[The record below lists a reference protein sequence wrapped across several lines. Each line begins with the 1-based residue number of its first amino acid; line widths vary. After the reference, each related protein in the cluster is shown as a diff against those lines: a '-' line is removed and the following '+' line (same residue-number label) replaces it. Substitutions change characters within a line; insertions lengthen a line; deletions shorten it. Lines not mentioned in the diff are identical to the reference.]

1 MNRSAKEIEREVE
14 ATRASV
20 EETVEALKEKM
31 TLGQMVDEAAGYF
44 RSTGGPQLFSNLGS
58 QVRDNPLPLALVGV
72 GLVWLMSGRGRPHV
86 RAHLHAGN
94 GRRHQGYA
102 SPDYRLMAEQD
113 EAVYAGAS
121 HPDFA
126 GHSTGADDAW
136 HDGGRSAEH
145 RYGIGNGLRGK
156 AHDIRDAA
164 GSVAGGIAGAAG
176 SVAGGIAGAASKVAS
191 GVGAAASTVG
201 SAGSRIAGGA
211 RSGAGAAWRG
221 GGSAYRGA
229 SRFGSSAYGY
239 GSSAYEG
246 ATRYGSSAYEGAAG
260 YGSSAYRGMSRFGSS
275 AYDSASRMGYRARD
289 TFSEVVDREPL
300 VLGALGLAIGAAFA
314 VLAPRTR
321 TEDELIGETR
331 DRFFADVEEYGREQ
345 FEHGKRM
352 AEETYRTALKEAEA
366 QGLTPSEIAA
376 KLGDV
381 ARSTMDRARDS
392 ADDLYSSAKRDAKE
406 QGLTPQGLAD
416 KVGSVAKAT
425 TDQAR
430 KSAEQQ
436 GFASSSSSG
445 STATTSPGTS
455 TSQESR
461 SA

>member
-1 MNRSAKEIEREVE
+1 MNRSAKDIEREVE

-20 EETVEALKEKM
+20 EETVEALKDKM
-31 TLGQMVDEAAGYF
+31 TLGQMVDEAASYF
-44 RSTGGPQLFSNLGS
+44 RNTGGPQLFSNLGS
-58 QVRDNPLPLALVGV
+58 QVRDNPLPLALVGI
-72 GLVWLMSGRGRPHV
+72 GLAWLMSGRGRPHV
-86 RAHLHAGN
+86 RSHLHAGN
-94 GRRHQGYA
+94 GRRRQGYA

-121 HPDFA
+121 HPDYA
-126 GHSTGADDAW
+126 THSTGAEGAR
-136 HDGGRSAEH
+136 HDGDRSAEH
-145 RYGIGNGLRGK
+145 RHGMGNGLRRK

-164 GSVAGGIAGAAG
+164 GSVASGIAGAAG
-176 SVAGGIAGAASKVAS
+176 GVAGAAGKVAS

-201 SAGSRIAGGA
+201 SAGSRLAGGA
-211 RSGAGAAWRG
+211 RSGADVAWRG
-221 GGSAYRGA
+221 GGAAYRGA
-229 SRFGSSAYGY
+229 SRLGSSAYGY

-246 ATRYGSSAYEGAAG
+246 AARYGSSAYEGATG
-260 YGSSAYRGMSRFGSS
+260 YGSAAYSGVSRFGSS

-300 VLGALGLAIGAAFA
+300 VLGALGLAVGAAFA

-321 TEDELIGETR
+321 AEDELIGDTR

-352 AEETYRTALKEAEA
+352 AEETYRAALTEAEA
-366 QGLTPSEIAA
+366 QGLTPSEVAA

-406 QGLTPQGLAD
+406 QGLTPHGLAD

-436 GFASSSSSG
+436 GFTSTTSG
-445 STATTSPGTS
+445 STTTT

-461 SA
+461 SV